1 MASAAAVATMKVMLA
16 DGFLTAVRQKGD
28 YLSRAV
34 GLLVERFPDYL
45 TGVRGL
51 GLLRGLVLSPAG
63 AARGS
68 DIVKAMFERGYLINF
83 AGNVALRFAPP
94 LIVSHDE
101 IDELVGALNEVLG
114 AFFS

>member
-1 MASAAAVATMKVMLA
+1 M
-16 DGFLTAVRQKGD
+16 
-28 YLSRAV
+28 SRALR
-34 GLLVERFPDYL
+34 LLVERFPDFV

-63 AARGS
+63 AERGS
-68 DIVKAMFERGYLINF
+68 DIVKVMFERGYLINF
-83 AGNVALRFAPP
+83 AGNEALRFAPP

-114 AFFS
+114 EFFS